1 MGTQA
6 LSNETLLKLKQLESL
21 LSSLPASIS
30 FGEDHY
36 NFVGF
41 TPSCDDVELY
51 GTQVAALNRSTLE
64 VTFCPGGRV
73 PGRPIALKEQGN
85 GLVSIVLT
93 LEKYLTYYPEES
105 ALLLKWVDD
114 LTEAAQAAGA
124 CEQENQICSEIVSM
138 YTIAVVDTYTF
149 RIC

>member
-1 MGTQA
+1 MGT
-6 LSNETLLKLKQLESL
+6 LSNETLLKLKRLESL
-21 LSSLPASIS
+21 LSSLPASIR

-41 TPSCDDVELY
+41 TPSRDDVELY
-51 GTQVAALNRSTLE
+51 GTRVAALNRTLE

-138 YTIAVVDTYTF
+138 YTIAVVDTYRF